1 MLEARYFQANAMVM
15 KMTGITT
22 SNIKPVAIRIRFF
35 CSMPTWPFGSSRV
48 QLHPLSKSMPKKGR
62 MPNSLG

>member
-1 MLEARYFQANAMVM
+1 MLEARYFQAKTTVM
-15 KMTGITT
+15 IMTGITT
-22 SNIKPVAIRIRFF
+22 SSIRPVAIRIRFF

-48 QLHPLSKSMPKKGR
+48 QLHPLSKSMPKKGK